1 MRIAFDYGMGPRLPG
16 IRPPRPGEETTTEQ
30 VLVIRREKAAEA
42 ESRPASSTKTGLPIP
57 GTDYELRASDEAGR
71 RDAEVRAHEK
81 SHLLNLGG
89 AAASGVML
97 ETRRGPDGESYA
109 VGGAIKAD
117 LSPVPGDPRASLH
130 KAQRVIR
137 AALAPGNPSSADMRV
152 AADAYRMAREARDEM
167 RAEFRETE
175 WFA

>member
-16 IRPPRPGEETTTEQ
+16 IRPPRPGEDTKTEQ
-30 VLVIRREKAAEA
+30 VLVIRREKTAGT
-42 ESRPASSTKTGLPIP
+42 ESMSASASPSDKGVPIP
-57 GTDYELRASDEAGR
+57 GTDYELRASDEAGL

-81 SHLLNLGG
+81 AHLLNLGG

-117 LSPVPGDPRASLH
+117 LSPVPGDPRASLD

-137 AALAPGNPSSADMRV
+137 AALAPGNPSAADMRV
-152 AADAYRMAREARDEM
+152 AADAYRMAREARE
-167 RAEFRETE
+167 ELQVSE

>member
-1 MRIAFDYGMGPRLPG
+1 MRIAFDYGLGPRLPG
-16 IRPPRPGEETTTEQ
+16 IRPPRPGEETRSEQ
-30 VLVIRREKAAEA
+30 VLVFRREKAAA
-42 ESRPASSTKTGLPIP
+42 ESSTAPGSSSEAGLPIP
-57 GTDYELRASDEAGR
+57 GTDYVLRASDEAGV

-81 SHLLNLGG
+81 AHLLNLGG

-97 ETRRGPDGESYA
+97 QTRRGPDGESYA

-117 LSPVPGDPRASLH
+117 LSPVPGDPRASLN

-152 AADAYRMAREARDEM
+152 AADAYRMAREARE
-167 RAEFRETE
+167 EIREAE